1 MFRGQLPEKPYFTR
15 ALSHYRTKFPG
26 AAVFIV
32 ASDDMEYARSQLAQY
47 DDVFFSDGS

>member
-1 MFRGQLPEKPYFTR
+1 MFNGQLPEERYFTQ

-32 ASDDMEYARSQLAQY
+32 ASDDMEYARSQLSQY
-47 DDVFFSDGS
+47 DDVFFSQGL